1 MPTPIKC
8 NVILTSV
15 RTRRDNSLGISIETP
30 ELDNEAMLVFL
41 RLRGINL
48 DMTLQPLE
56 QAKEPPI
63 EVKAKIDNQTPSQR
77 LRSILYVLFD
87 HEKTTGIIPKD
98 ELFDVFY
105 ARKIEKI
112 IEWVKTKLPE
122 L

>member
-1 MPTPIKC
+1 
-8 NVILTSV
+8 
-15 RTRRDNSLGISIETP
+15 
-30 ELDNEAMLVFL
+30 MLVFL